1 MPVTLDVLV
10 KETKAA
16 FIIAKGD
23 GVLDVS
29 EVIHIAVEL
38 AQKIQKLASLSGSE
52 KKSVL
57 LLTLKKGLE
66 SSGGVGS
73 LPGFANASP
82 EDKAAFETS
91 LLNSAS
97 VAIDALVLAAN
108 GKLDL
113 RKPSSW
119 LACLPSCLATVDAL
133 IPKDQVLLKEAV
145 DYAEKFVNKDAVVP
159 DVAASAEAAVE
170 TKVSEVLAAVPT
182 LPGATGE
189 K

>member
-1 MPVTLDVLV
+1 MPVTLDLLV

-38 AQKIQKLASLSGSE
+38 SQKIQKMASLSGSE

-66 SSGGVGS
+66 SSGGVGM
-73 LPGFANASP
+73 LPGFSNASP

-119 LACLPSCLATVDAL
+119 LSCLPFCLTAVDAL

-145 DYAEKFVNKDAVVP
+145 DFAEKFVNKDAPVP
-159 DVAASAEAAVE
+159 NVEAVAEAVV
-170 TKVSEVLAAVPT
+170 TKVSEVAEAVPT
-182 LPGATGE
+182 LPGAMSE

>member
-1 MPVTLDVLV
+1 MATTLDIII

-29 EVIHIAVEL
+29 EVINIAVEL
-38 AQKIQKLASLSGSE
+38 SQKIQKMSSLSGSE

-57 LLTLKKGLE
+57 LLTLKKGLDA
-66 SSGGVGS
+66 SGGIGM
-73 LPGFANASP
+73 LPGFANTSAK
-82 EDKAAFETS
+82 DKAVFEES

-97 VAIDALVLAAN
+97 VAIDAIIMAAN

-119 LACLPSCLATVDAL
+119 QACLPSCLSTVQQM
-133 IPKDQVLLKEAV
+133 IPKDQVLLKEAL
-145 DYAEKFVNKDAVVP
+145 EFSGKIVNKH
-159 DVAASAEAAVE
+159 VE
-170 TKVSEVLAAVPT
+170 TPVKDVSEVITA
-182 LPGATGE
+182 LPGTPS
-189 K
+189 KK

>member
-1 MPVTLDVLV
+1 MPASLDVLV

-73 LPGFANASP
+73 LPGFANASS

-119 LACLPSCLATVDAL
+119 FSCLPFCLASVDAL

-145 DYAEKFVNKDAVVP
+145 DFAEKFAPKGADVP
-159 DVAASAEAAVE
+159 DVDAAVDAVL
-170 TKVSEVLAAVPT
+170 TKVTEVVPAVPV
-182 LPGATGE
+182 LPGAAGE

>member
-1 MPVTLDVLV
+1 MAVTLDVIV

-29 EVIHIAVEL
+29 EVINIAVEL
-38 AQKIQKLASLSGSE
+38 SQKIQKLGSLSGSE

-73 LPGFANASP
+73 LPGFANASA
-82 EDKAAFETS
+82 EDMAAFEES

-97 VAIDALVLAAN
+97 VAIDAIVLAAN

-113 RKPSSW
+113 RKPASW
-119 LACLPSCLATVDAL
+119 LACLPSCLSTVSAM
-133 IPKDQVLLKEAV
+133 IPKDQALLKEAV
-145 DYAEKFVNKDAVVP
+145 DFSEKFVNKKSDEPIVDTVVTKEFLPEPTNVVP
-159 DVAASAEAAVE
+159 V
-170 TKVSEVLAAVPT
+170 
-182 LPGATGE
+182 LPGAASE
-189 K
+189 NK

>member
-1 MPVTLDVLV
+1 MPAALDVLV

-29 EVIHIAVEL
+29 EVIQIAVDL
-38 AQKIQKLASLSGSE
+38 SQKIQKLAALSGSE

-57 LLTLKKGLE
+57 LLTLKKGLD
-66 SSGGVGS
+66 SSGGVGM
-73 LPGFANASP
+73 LPGFSNATA
-82 EDKAAFETS
+82 EEKAAFETS
-91 LLNSAS
+91 LLNSAA
-97 VAIDALVLAAN
+97 VAIDAVVLAAN

-119 LACLPSCLATVDAL
+119 LACMPSCLSAVDAL
-133 IPKDQVLLKEAV
+133 IPKEQALLKEAV
-145 DYAEKFVNKDAVVP
+145 DFAEKFVNKDAA
-159 DVAASAEAAVE
+159 VAEVATATTVEAAVE
-170 TKVSEVLAAVPT
+170 DVVTKVVATE
-182 LPGATGE
+182 LPGAAAD